1 MTKSKNSK
9 STSQKTSS
17 LKVRTV
23 IKAGGFGSGN
33 HCRKLEG

>member
-1 MTKSKNSK
+1 MTKTKKSKA
-9 STSQKTSS
+9 TSQKTSG